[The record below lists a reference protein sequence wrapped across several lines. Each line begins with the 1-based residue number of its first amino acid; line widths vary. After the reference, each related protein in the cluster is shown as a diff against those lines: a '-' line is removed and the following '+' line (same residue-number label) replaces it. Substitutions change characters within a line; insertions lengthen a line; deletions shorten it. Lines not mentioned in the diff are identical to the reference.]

1 MVNLSW
7 VSMVTVVG
15 TLAVA
20 ALELS
25 PTWYT
30 GGGGRSKVSSLGKAG
45 KVNLARFL
53 SGRGDIG
60 VVVVVV
66 HMTGG
71 VGGVGIVGTLK
82 VEVTGRTLFLA
93 PTTVF
98 LRGNMSKGSGVMEVL
113 EDGVSVDARVTCG
126 GAKGNICGVGAV
138 SSDSNGSVS
147 SSTAKGGNTGTR
159 GTGGTTTLV
168 DMASS
173 KSVSEEIS
181 IRWELEDMILRQQY
195 EMK

>member
-30 GGGGRSKVSSLGKAG
+30 GGGGRSKVSSLDEAG

-53 SGRGDIG
+53 SGRGDRG
-60 VVVVVV
+60 GGGVVVV

-71 VGGVGIVGTLK
+71 VGGVGIMGTLK

-126 GAKGNICGVGAV
+126 GAKGNVCGVGAV

-159 GTGGTTTLV
+159 KQV
-168 DMASS
+168 
-173 KSVSEEIS
+173 V
-181 IRWELEDMILRQQY
+181 QQHW
-195 EMK
+195 

>member
-1 MVNLSW
+1 
-7 VSMVTVVG
+7 
-15 TLAVA
+15 
-20 ALELS
+20 
-25 PTWYT
+25 
-30 GGGGRSKVSSLGKAG
+30 
-45 KVNLARFL
+45 
-53 SGRGDIG
+53 
-60 VVVVVV
+60 
-66 HMTGG
+66 
-71 VGGVGIVGTLK
+71 
-82 VEVTGRTLFLA
+82 
-93 PTTVF
+93 
-98 LRGNMSKGSGVMEVL
+98 MEVL
-113 EDGVSVDARVTCG
+113 EDGVSVDA
-126 GAKGNICGVGAV
+126 CGVGAV